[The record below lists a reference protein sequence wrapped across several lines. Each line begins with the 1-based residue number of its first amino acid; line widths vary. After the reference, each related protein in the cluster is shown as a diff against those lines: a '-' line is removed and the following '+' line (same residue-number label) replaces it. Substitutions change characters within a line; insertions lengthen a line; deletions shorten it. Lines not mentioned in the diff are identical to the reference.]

1 MRENKGEGRKR
12 ESETEVTSC
21 INDEERKMLRA
32 INLERKHLQREEK
45 NGKKGIY

>member
-1 MRENKGEGRKR
+1 MRESKTEGRKR

-21 INDEERKMLRA
+21 INDEEGKMLRA
-32 INLERKHLQREEK
+32 INIERKHQQREEK